1 MGLYKI
7 ATVTPKVKVQISD
20 VLCETMLY
28 GSLFDQIHKQS
39 FIEKMALYINLFRVS
54 QATVKP
60 EELIFEVDPITNDTI
75 IYVRRKL

>member
-1 MGLYKI
+1 MSLYKI

-28 GSLFDQIHKQS
+28 GSLFDQTQS
-39 FIEKMALYINLFRVS
+39 FIKKMALYINLFRVS

-60 EELIFEVDPITNDTI
+60 EELIFENDPMTNDTI
-75 IYVRRKL
+75 IYVQRKL